1 VSKRRYNRVTR
12 RLEVEFSA
20 GGQTYKGIS
29 SNISIGGMFIR
40 TQHAFV
46 PDTKIDIRLFL
57 PDGEVAR
64 LEGVVRR
71 AIKTPHYFIKN
82 GMGVEITKTDQVFE
96 NFLSQELLD
105 YDRDYFRA
113 EKKSSVHSAEDSI
126 ILVCPSC
133 GVKNR
138 LKKGLRSYRAKCGRC
153 GCYLS

>member
-1 VSKRRYNRVTR
+1 MSKRRYKRFTR

-46 PDTKIDIRLFL
+46 RGTKIKIRLFL
-57 PDGEVAR
+57 PDSEVAL

-105 YDRDYFRA
+105 YDRDYFKA
-113 EKKSSVHSAEDSI
+113 EKNTTEDST
-126 ILVCPSC
+126 LVVCPSC

-138 LKKGLRSYRAKCGRC
+138 LKKGVKSFRAKCGRC
-153 GCYLS
+153 GSYLS